1 MPPSAFIG
9 MLAGSAQECMRRTG
23 IPASITL
30 AQAALESA
38 WGARALGNNL
48 FGIKA
53 DKSWTGPTVSF
64 ETTEHLGGKDVHLT
78 DKFRAYSSYAE
89 SMVDHGRFLLA
100 NQRYAACFRETTGMG
115 WAAAL
120 QKAGYATDPD
130 YATKLQ
136 ATIRARNLAF
146 YDQLTPGAK

>member
-1 MPPSAFIG
+1 MPPSAFIS
-9 MLAGSAQECMRRTG
+9 MLAQAAQECMRRTG

-30 AQAALESA
+30 AQAALESG
-38 WGARALGNNL
+38 WGAAVRGNNL

-64 ETTEHLGGKDVHLT
+64 ATTEHLDGRDVHLT
-78 DKFRAYSSYAE
+78 DKFRKYDSYVE

-100 NQRYAACFRETTGMG
+100 NPRYRSCFKETTGMG
-115 WAAAL
+115 WATAL
-120 QKAGYATDPD
+120 QKAGYATDPE
-130 YATKLQ
+130 YAKKLQ